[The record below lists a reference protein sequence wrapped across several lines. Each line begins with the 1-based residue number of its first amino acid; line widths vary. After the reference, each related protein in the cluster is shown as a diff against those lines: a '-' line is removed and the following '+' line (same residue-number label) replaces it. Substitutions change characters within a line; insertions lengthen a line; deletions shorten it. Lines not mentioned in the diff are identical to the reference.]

1 MSEPRDMLVVGD
13 AMVDAYLRTQPID
26 VSDEA
31 PVMVLEW
38 VGVQRT
44 FGGMMNVAASCA
56 ACGGVRVMGVIGND
70 EAGEFLRR
78 EAEVCGMEAHW
89 FTDGRPTI
97 EKMRILVGEQEAMLA
112 RLDAEESRP
121 ISAAMAAELLKAVR
135 AALPHCGALLVS
147 DYAKGTITPDV
158 ARDLLDAASER
169 GVPIVVDAKPQ
180 SMIWFKDAT
189 LLTPN
194 QREARQFA
202 RVHGIECES
211 IEELSSVLATTLNA
225 AILITRSAEG
235 MTLFD
240 RSGSRLA
247 HCDAGAKKAVS
258 TSGAGDVVVAAVGHA
273 LGRGQ
278 TLIEAVEFAADC
290 VAKAVCREG
299 TCRIEAGDLLI

>member
-13 AMVDAYLRTQPID
+13 AMVDAYLHTQPVG

-31 PVMVLEW
+31 PVMVLDW
-38 VGVQRT
+38 VGVERT

-56 ACGGVRVMGVIGND
+56 ACGGVRIMGVIGND

-78 EAEVCGMEAHW
+78 EAAACGMEAHW
-89 FTDGRPTI
+89 LSDGRPTS
-97 EKMRILVGEQEAMLA
+97 EKMRLLAGEQEAMLA

-121 ISAAMAAELLKAVR
+121 IGAVAAAGLLKAVR

-147 DYAKGTITPDV
+147 DYGKGVITPDV
-158 ARDLLDAASER
+158 ARDLLEAAKR
-169 GVPIVVDAKPQ
+169 LAVPLIADAKPQ
-180 SMIWFKDAT
+180 SMIWFKGAT

-202 RVHGIECES
+202 HAHGMECDS
-211 IEELSSVLATTLNA
+211 IDELGSRLATTLDA
-225 AILITRSAEG
+225 AILITRSADG

-240 RSGSRLA
+240 RDGTRLT
-247 HCDAGAKKAVS
+247 HCDAATTRPRS

-278 TLIEAVEFAADC
+278 TLVEAVEFAAQC
-290 VAKAVCREG
+290 AAKAVSRPG
-299 TCRIEAGDLLI
+299 TCRIEPGDL